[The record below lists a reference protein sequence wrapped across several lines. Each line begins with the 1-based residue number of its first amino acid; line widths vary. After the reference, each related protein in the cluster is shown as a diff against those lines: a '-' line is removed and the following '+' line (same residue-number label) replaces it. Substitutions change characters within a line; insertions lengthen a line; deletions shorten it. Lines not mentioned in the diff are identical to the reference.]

1 MNAINSPAPDA
12 SEWDRAHA
20 ECVRTYAEYE
30 AASDI
35 SGDMLPTDAGYEKAF
50 STTQAAFKVAMRGE
64 RNMLAT
70 PAPHITAV
78 LQKLEIAVSRELQM
92 DEIEPV
98 LADLRRLGGSA

>member
-1 MNAINSPAPDA
+1 MNAINSPAPA
-12 SEWDRAHA
+12 VSEWDRALA

-35 SGDMLPTDAGYEKAF
+35 SGDMSPGEPGYGKAF
-50 STTQAAFKVAMRGE
+50 ATTQAAVKVAMRGE

-70 PAPHITAV
+70 PAPDITAV

-98 LADLRRLGGSA
+98 LADLRRLGGAA